1 VEHRPALKHF
11 LLSGYHSEYSAVGE
25 NDREACSQYGAIMGY
40 VKQTFLIGIILL
52 VLLAIFG
59 VLLTPDPTDDP
70 AGVTVRLDKNR
81 LLVTSL
87 LVAPAISLPALT
99 PASRIIF
106 SRVQVATTMAKLDLI
121 CSRLC

>member
-1 VEHRPALKHF
+1 MMVF
-11 LLSGYHSEYSAVGE
+11 
-25 NDREACSQYGAIMGY
+25 
-40 VKQTFLIGIILL
+40 VKQTFQVGIILL

-70 AGVTVRLDKNR
+70 AGVTVQVDKNR

-87 LVAPAISLPALT
+87 LVTPAISLPALT

-106 SRVQVATTMAKLDLI
+106 SRAQVATTMAKLDLI
-121 CSRLC
+121 CTRLC